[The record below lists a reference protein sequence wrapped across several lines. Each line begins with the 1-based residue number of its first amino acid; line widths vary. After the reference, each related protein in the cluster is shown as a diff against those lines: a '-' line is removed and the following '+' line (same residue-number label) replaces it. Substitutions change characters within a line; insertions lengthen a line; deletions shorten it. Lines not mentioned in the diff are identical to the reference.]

1 MCGGRQTGSGPPTS
15 GVCFQVPAAGFL
27 VTKAEGG
34 RDLSQQQEELVD
46 LIKKKKKQKKQ
57 LPCCI
62 YKRGR
67 PSTLTATHT
76 HTHAASLISPPC
88 CVCQPTMKAATTTT
102 TATAAAPACRACGSH
117 GPFYACYLQHSNYLC
132 STCACTAVLRHRRA
146 DASRLLSHRLYNA
159 LRRQGWSVPELSRP
173 SCVRRLLK
181 RWRGRS
187 VLSGVRDSPA
197 NLCILPY
204 YRELPP
210 AEWHCVLLTQQEAR
224 SLAHMREEAAAHA
237 RFPAWLQQ
245 EMEKQRA
252 AHTA

>member
-1 MCGGRQTGSGPPTS
+1 
-15 GVCFQVPAAGFL
+15 
-27 VTKAEGG
+27 
-34 RDLSQQQEELVD
+34 
-46 LIKKKKKQKKQ
+46 
-57 LPCCI
+57 
-62 YKRGR
+62 
-67 PSTLTATHT
+67 
-76 HTHAASLISPPC
+76 
-88 CVCQPTMKAATTTT
+88 MKAATTTT

-132 STCACTAVLRHRRA
+132 NTCACTAVLRHRRA

-173 SCVRRLLK
+173 SSVRRLLK